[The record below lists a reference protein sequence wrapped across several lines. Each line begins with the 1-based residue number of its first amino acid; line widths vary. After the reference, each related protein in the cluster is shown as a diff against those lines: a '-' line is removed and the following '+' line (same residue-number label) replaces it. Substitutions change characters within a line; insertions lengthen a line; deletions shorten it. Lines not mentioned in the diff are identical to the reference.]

1 DVVSYADGGGIR
13 GASKIPVV
21 GRPHVSKYLVAFAPR
36 FWPETD
42 IRWVESNGSPAV
54 LVSSHG
60 NPMVLLSV
68 DTSERGIE
76 RIMWVMNP
84 DKLGPYVASLS
95 A

>member
-1 DVVSYADGGGIR
+1 
-13 GASKIPVV
+13 
-21 GRPHVSKYLVAFAPR
+21 
-36 FWPETD
+36 
-42 IRWVESNGSPAV
+42 
-54 LVSSHG
+54 